1 MIFVCDFD
9 PFYKKKYKYTFDT
22 VCKEDQTVFLE
33 DGSHTLFLSTCGENE
48 EKVPEGLVKFL
59 KYVKAGLDESTGDF
73 QDDFVQ
79 RLQDAVRKVKASRE
93 MEERYMLLEEML
105 KEERESGRSE
115 GKAEGKAETILAFL
129 FGLGEISGELREKIL
144 NEKNLDILDFY
155 IEKAVLANTID
166 EFQKLIEQ

>member
-1 MIFVCDFD
+1 
-9 PFYKKKYKYTFDT
+9 
-22 VCKEDQTVFLE
+22 
-33 DGSHTLFLSTCGENE
+33 
-48 EKVPEGLVKFL
+48 
-59 KYVKAGLDESTGDF
+59 
-73 QDDFVQ
+73 
-79 RLQDAVRKVKASRE
+79 
-93 MEERYMLLEEML
+93 MLLEEML